1 MNAAVTSR
9 FGYFTVFGFTKNP
22 IFLKHQL
29 RDRLGIVPRVLDFG
43 PSGNFFFYSSYGDI
57 AETEETIVLK
67 LGFVRSL
74 TMSPLSA
81 RQLLVQDA
89 VSPEAIEHRA
99 FRGNALVASFSKK
112 EPRFLV
118 YKTILSAPQLYY
130 AALDDGILCAT
141 GLRPLV
147 AMMDRVEIREDAI
160 VSQFLFGAVPGPAT
174 HFRDVVRLFP
184 GELLKWKDGNLS
196 VELARDLRFA
206 DDNLR
211 FEHADSRALDI
222 LYDQFRTVIG
232 AYIADVEESGSSFG
246 NLLSGG
252 VDSSFLQLAI
262 NEERPGSPARSFS
275 YAVRVPSFERE
286 IEYAKQAVSVFGT
299 EHTFIDVTEEE
310 FPDLLIDATC
320 ILGQPL
326 LTMAEV
332 CKLKLADSVSKLA
345 DGPQFLFVGQGADTL
360 FGLKISKKLRILE
373 CLARVP
379 SSDIV
384 LTLAGALLRP
394 LTRRGQ
400 TLLNLADALVHRD
413 DLDYLEAPIN
423 TEATIPDFALARR
436 CFGDE
441 AVRRALKDRRDREAR
456 YLDSNH
462 YTEKVHAVELL
473 SDCYEIE
480 SQSSQLFLSCN
491 KEQLYPFL
499 DEDVVRLSFS
509 FQPWVRYVRGL
520 RHKHVPKRILE
531 RRATTPVA
539 RQPKGGSM
547 FYSDLN
553 RWMHSGSLHDMVRD
567 ISLPGSLS
575 RADFERLVQNPDLS
589 LWHLLAFDV
598 FHKRVLQPNM
608 KHKG

>member
-1 MNAAVTSR
+1 MNASVTSR

-22 IFLKHQL
+22 IFLKHKLPDQ
-29 RDRLGIVPRVLDFG
+29 LGIVPRVLDFG
-43 PSGNFFFYSSYGDI
+43 SVGHFFFHSSYGDI
-57 AETEETIVLK
+57 AETEETILLK
-67 LGFVRSL
+67 LGFVRSP

-81 RQLLVQDA
+81 KQLLAQKA
-89 VSPEAIEHRA
+89 VSPEAIGHRS

-147 AMMDRVEIREDAI
+147 AMLDRVEMRDEAV
-160 VSQFLFGAVPGPAT
+160 VSQVLLGAVAGPAT
-174 HFRDVVRLFP
+174 HLRDVFRLFP
-184 GELLKWKDGNLS
+184 GELLRWKDEEMS
-196 VELARDLRFA
+196 VKMVQDLRFA
-206 DDNLR
+206 DGGIL
-211 FEHADSRALDI
+211 FERADSGALDT
-222 LYDQFRTVIG
+222 LYDRFRSVIG
-232 AYIADVEESGSSFG
+232 AYLDDIEKPGCSFG

-262 NEERPGSPARSFS
+262 NEASSGSRIRSFS

-286 IEYAKQAVSVFGT
+286 IEYAKQAVSVFDT

-310 FPDLLIDATC
+310 FPTLLINATRV
-320 ILGQPL
+320 LAQPV

-332 CKLKLADSVSKLA
+332 CKLKLADSVSKSA

-373 CLARVP
+373 YLARVP
-379 SSDIV
+379 ASEMA
-384 LTLAGALLRP
+384 LTLGGTFLRP
-394 LTRRGQ
+394 LTKRGQ
-400 TLLNLADALVHRD
+400 TLLNLADILSHLD
-413 DLDYLEAPIN
+413 DLDYLKAPIN
-423 TEATIPDFALARR
+423 TEATSDLTLARR
-436 CFGDE
+436 YFGDE
-441 AVRRALKDRRDREAR
+441 AVRRVLEDRRDREAK

-462 YTEKVHAVELL
+462 YTEKVHMVELL

-499 DEDVVRLSFS
+499 DEDVIQLSFA
-509 FQPWVRYVRGL
+509 FRPWVRYVKGL
-520 RHKHVPKRILE
+520 RTKHVLKRILE
-531 RRATTPVA
+531 RRVITPVT

-547 FYSDLN
+547 FHADFN
-553 RWMHSGSLHDMVRD
+553 RWIQSGSLRDMVRD
-567 ISLPGSLS
+567 IPLPGWLS
-575 RADFERLVQNPDLS
+575 RADFERLVENPSLP
-589 LWHLLAFDV
+589 LWHLLAIDIFRKQISTIKEL
-598 FHKRVLQPNM
+598 KRF
-608 KHKG
+608 